1 MKKQIIVTTSW
12 DDGHKSDLKLA
23 KLLKKYDI
31 KGTFYISPKNREWK
45 KAELMSE
52 DEIKIISEDFEIGAH
67 SMTHPILTRL
77 DEKNAYKEIYESK
90 KYLESIIKNEVKF
103 FCYPR
108 GAYNERIKELVK
120 KVGFIGARTTKRHF
134 IDFTSDPFDFGTT
147 VHTYNHKSDIFKI
160 VRFSKF
166 NPLEFYKNLD
176 WEYLAKRRFDYIL
189 EHGGTFHL
197 WGHSWEMDS
206 YNQWDKLEN
215 VLAYISKRK
224 NVEYLTNSEIITNQ
238 KNNKIKLLIVTPYF
252 YPETGGGANY
262 VYNLSK
268 GLVNKHGFEVII
280 VTPGENTNIS
290 EIKTSEMK
298 VYRLKRWFKI
308 SNTPINPLWYFQIKK
323 VIKKEN
329 PDVINAHMPV
339 PFISDVT
346 AMVCGNTP
354 FILTYHHAGS
364 MKKNIFLPDIIIW
377 LYEKTLFRKI
387 LKKAKKIICAS
398 DFVRLNYLKDY
409 SNKTLTIT
417 PGIDINRFKPMKIHV
432 KNKILFV
439 ANLKKAENYKGLEYL
454 LLAIP
459 IVKSEIK
466 NIKLIVVG
474 SGDHTDYYKKLCQK
488 LKINRNVIFKGK
500 LIDENL
506 VREYQ
511 QTNVLVLPSLF
522 ESCPTVLL
530 EAMAC
535 EKPVIGTNI
544 CGIPY
549 IIKNEENGLLFPPK
563 DSKALAEAII
573 TILNNPIF
581 AKSMGE
587 NGYKKVKENFTWEKQ
602 IKKTNDLFTEII

>member
-1 MKKQIIVTTSW
+1 M
-12 DDGHKSDLKLA
+12 LKL
-23 KLLKKYDI
+23 
-31 KGTFYISPKNREWK
+31 
-45 KAELMSE
+45 M
-52 DEIKIISEDFEIGAH
+52 
-67 SMTHPILTRL
+67 
-77 DEKNAYKEIYESK
+77 
-90 KYLESIIKNEVKF
+90 
-103 FCYPR
+103 
-108 GAYNERIKELVK
+108 
-120 KVGFIGARTTKRHF
+120 
-134 IDFTSDPFDFGTT
+134 
-147 VHTYNHKSDIFKI
+147 
-160 VRFSKF
+160 
-166 NPLEFYKNLD
+166 
-176 WEYLAKRRFDYIL
+176 
-189 EHGGTFHL
+189 
-197 WGHSWEMDS
+197 
-206 YNQWDKLEN
+206 
-215 VLAYISKRK
+215 
-224 NVEYLTNSEIITNQ
+224 
-238 KNNKIKLLIVTPYF
+238 IVTPYF
-252 YPETGGGANY
+252 YPETSGVTNY

-280 VTPGENTNIS
+280 VTSGENTNIS
-290 EIKTSEMK
+290 EVKNSEMK

-323 VIKKEN
+323 IIKKEN

-339 PFISDVT
+339 PFIADVT

-377 LYEKTLFRKI
+377 LYEKTIFRKT
-387 LKKAKKIICAS
+387 LKKAKKIICSS
-398 DFVRLNYLKDY
+398 DFVRLNFLKDY

-417 PGIDINRFKPMKIHV
+417 PGIDINKFKPMKINV

-439 ANLKKAENYKGLEYL
+439 ANLKKAEQYKGLEYL
-454 LLAIP
+454 LLAIS
-459 IVKSEIK
+459 IVKSGIK

-474 SGDHTDYYKKLCQK
+474 SGDYTDYYKKLCQK
-488 LKINRNVIFKGK
+488 LKIDRNVIFKGK

-549 IIKNEENGLLFPPK
+549 LIKNEENGLLFPPK
-563 DSKALAEAII
+563 DSEALAEAII
-573 TILNNPIF
+573 KILNNPIF

-587 NGYKKVKENFTWEKQ
+587 NGYKKVKENFLWDKQ
-602 IKKTNDLFTEII
+602 IEKTKKIIEESLGKK